1 MKFKYFLLNE
11 NRAFLSSRIGDILNA
26 LQDLSENFKN
36 LGSRIVSKNAESIV
50 DQIRRIIH
58 TKWPDSEK
66 NNLENLQACGVAI
79 MKCIEEKDDL
89 EMVLSACINTL
100 QKSVENMETPIND
113 LTSPD

>member
-11 NRAFLSSRIGDILNA
+11 NKTFLASRIGDILNA
-26 LQDLSENFKN
+26 LQDLSDNYKN
-36 LGSRIVSKNAESIV
+36 MGSRIVIRNAQAIV
-50 DQIRRIIH
+50 DQIRRILH

-89 EMVLSACINTL
+89 EMVLSACVDTL
-100 QKSVENMETPIND
+100 NKSVENMETPINNIA
-113 LTSPD
+113 SPE